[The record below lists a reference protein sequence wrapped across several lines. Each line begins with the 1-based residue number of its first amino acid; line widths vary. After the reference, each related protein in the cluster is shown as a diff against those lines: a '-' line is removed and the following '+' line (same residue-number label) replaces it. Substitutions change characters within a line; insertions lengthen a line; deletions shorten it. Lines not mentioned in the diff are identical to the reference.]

1 MTTMDGGSVGSPA
14 PISILIPFRFRGDRM
29 DWTRLAA
36 PWRGSDNG
44 GVWVF
49 TLRWGRTCV
58 QIVIPYVHT
67 CVCVQIRGLKLWL
80 SIWPLEVGT
89 VLLCNTFWL
98 VWFSGEQ
105 GNCCW
110 FSYCSMAYGGPSA
123 IWLQV
128 CIVDRFYVIFP
139 RFSVFIAWLLLV
151 HISLLPYLLLVYI
164 YIYVHTYKFF
174 FIPFESLL
182 SHFER
187 LIALRICPGYLYAP
201 IHFTFSPPKAPHNS
215 KLEAAA
221 LVYVCWANTNTN
233 ANTNTYK
240 IHA

>member
-1 MTTMDGGSVGSPA
+1 M
-14 PISILIPFRFRGDRM
+14 
-29 DWTRLAA
+29 
-36 PWRGSDNG
+36 
-44 GVWVF
+44 
-49 TLRWGRTCV
+49 
-58 QIVIPYVHT
+58 
-67 CVCVQIRGLKLWL
+67 CVCPDSGPQIMIIDLTLGSWYCAAVQHILTCLIFR
-80 SIWPLEVGT
+80 
-89 VLLCNTFWL
+89 
-98 VWFSGEQ
+98 EQ

-201 IHFTFSPPKAPHNS
+201 IHFTFSPLRKPHIIPNS
-215 KLEAAA
+215 KRQLSFMFVEQIQIQMQIQTRIK
-221 LVYVCWANTNTN
+221 YMHN
-233 ANTNTYK
+233 YFSK
-240 IHA
+240 I